1 MVANAVSICYNFF
14 AGEITTDRI
23 VEMLSADG
31 QASCALGFSYKQ
43 DNFISNRK

>member
-1 MVANAVSICYNFF
+1 MPVVANAVSICYNFF

-31 QASCALGFSYKQ
+31 QASYTSGFS
-43 DNFISNRK
+43 FI